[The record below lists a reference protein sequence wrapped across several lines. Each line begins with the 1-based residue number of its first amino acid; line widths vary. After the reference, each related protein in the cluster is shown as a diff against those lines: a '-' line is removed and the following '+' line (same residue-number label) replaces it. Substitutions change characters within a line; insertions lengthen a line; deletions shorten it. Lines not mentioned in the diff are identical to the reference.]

1 MVRNRLS
8 LCLVCFCF
16 KIKNLV
22 RLGVRQVF
30 SYGIRIYKFLVKKIE
45 PQRHNAASAA
55 HKEDGNEMDRTP
67 L

>member
-1 MVRNRLS
+1 MRNQKHNTFSACVRG
-8 LCLVCFCF
+8 
-16 KIKNLV
+16 
-22 RLGVRQVF
+22 LGTSQVF

-45 PQRHNAASAA
+45 PQRHNAAIAA